1 MMFLPEG
8 KVIMAITLDK
18 AASGNMTLEEFFN
31 YDDGTD
37 AMYEFEDG
45 ELLLMTAES
54 EINRRIAMFIL
65 VCFVQ
70 LGISAYRLSMKT
82 EIITTGSR
90 VRVPDLVVFSEEL
103 ATAME
108 GAKRST
114 VMPEMPPPLLVVEV
128 VSPNQSSRDYRYKR
142 SEYAARGITEYWIVD
157 PIQQQVTV
165 LEWVEG
171 FYEEKVYLGDSAI
184 ASLVFADLKLTAVQV
199 LQCH

>member
-1 MMFLPEG
+1 
-8 KVIMAITLDK
+8 MAITLDK